1 MLGEKMGS
9 LTATTTNKTLSTDG
23 MPKFETSGQGAG
35 TLAGVQ
41 IQWMASYWAEMK
53 PDGSLYGECPNAGV
67 VMAADG
73 VATFR
78 ATGAGAM
85 NSDGG
90 SKFRGTVYFD
100 AKAPSLASL
109 NGKAIAYEWD
119 VAPDGSATWELW
131 HWA

>member
-1 MLGEKMGS
+1 M
-9 LTATTTNKTLSTDG
+9 AT
-23 MPKFETSGQGAG
+23 
-35 TLAGVQ
+35 
-41 IQWMASYWAEMK
+41 YWADMK
-53 PDGSLYGECPNAGV
+53 ADGSLYGECPNAGV

-85 NSDGG
+85 TSDGG

-100 AKAPSLASL
+100 TKASSLASL

-119 VAPDGSATWELW
+119 VAPDGSVTWELW

>member
-1 MLGEKMGS
+1 M
-9 LTATTTNKTLSTDG
+9 STDG
-23 MPKFETSGQGAG
+23 LPKFETTGQGTG
-35 TLAGVQ
+35 KLAGVE
-41 IQWMASYWAEMK
+41 IQWMATYWADMK
-53 PDGSLYGECPNAGV
+53 ADGSLYGECPNAGV

-85 NSDGG
+85 TSDGG

-100 AKAPSLASL
+100 TKASSLASL

-119 VAPDGSATWELW
+119 VAPDGSVTWELW

>member
-9 LTATTTNKTLSTDG
+9 MTATTTTKTMSTDG
-23 MPKFETSGQGAG
+23 LPKFETTGQGTG
-35 TLAGVQ
+35 KLAGVE
-41 IQWMASYWAEMK
+41 IQWMATYWADMK
-53 PDGSLYGECPNAGV
+53 ADGSLYGECPNADV

-85 NSDGG
+85 TSDGG

-100 AKAPSLASL
+100 TKASSLASL